1 MFNYSRFR
9 RIAVALASITA
20 LVCLVI
26 WARLRGPTDRASEF
40 ANAINMRNF
49 ARAGDLLEPQDQ
61 SLPDKWANP
70 KHWGD
75 DGAIHADAHLAPIG
89 ISSVFGGV
97 RHVMV
102 TVHLDAESDH
112 GTQIFPHTFA
122 VTSNSLMRLPKKPD
136 RVLYPVVI
144 RPANS
149 EPPWEIP
156 PDLVDVPAM
165 DLQIAD
171 DEKKRY
177 FLIGNVESPSPRKV
191 GRRVL
196 VVMPGGDGSAAFSP
210 FVRRIYQRTLN
221 DEWVIA
227 QIVAPKW
234 ARGQR
239 VVWPLQSQSFP
250 TARFST
256 EQLFDDVLAD
266 VAARCLIDRSE
277 IYLLAW
283 SSSGP
288 PAYAIALR
296 DKPGIAGAFI
306 AMSVFNEREYSK
318 PNAPPVAGFYL
329 LQSPEDKVTPFRHAE
344 TARTFLASLGAKVEL
359 TQYAGGHGWHGK
371 RFEIVSEG
379 VNWLVTSAQ
388 SEQSHALEPATG
400 SDSNGKSSPPAQ

>member
-1 MFNYSRFR
+1 MFNHSRFR

-26 WARLRGPTDRASEF
+26 WGRLRGPTDRASEF
-40 ANAINMRNF
+40 VNAINMRNF

-75 DGAIHADAHLAPIG
+75 DGAIHADAHLVPIG
-89 ISSVFGGV
+89 IASVFGGV

-112 GTQIFPHTFA
+112 GTRIFPHTFA
-122 VTSNSLMRLPKKPD
+122 VTANSLTRLPKKPD

-156 PDLVDVPAM
+156 PDLVDVPAL
-165 DLQIAD
+165 DLRIAD

-177 FLIGNVESPSPRKV
+177 FLIGNVESPSPRTV

-210 FVRRIYQRTLN
+210 FIRRIYQRTLN

-234 ARGQR
+234 GRGQT
-239 VVWPLQSQSFP
+239 VVWPKQSQPFP
-250 TARFST
+250 AARFST
-256 EQLFDDVLAD
+256 EQLIDDVIDD
-266 VAARCLIDRSE
+266 VATRCLIDHSE
-277 IYLLAW
+277 VYVLAW

-288 PAYAIALR
+288 LAYAIALR
-296 DKPGIAGAFI
+296 DKPRIAGAFI

-318 PNAPPVAGFYL
+318 PNAPPAVGFYL
-329 LQSPEDKVTPFRHAE
+329 LQSPEDKVTPFKHAE
-344 TARTFLASLGAKVEL
+344 AARDFLASVGAKVEL

-371 RFEIVSEG
+371 PFEMLSEG
-379 VNWLVTSAQ
+379 VNWLVTSTK
-388 SEQSHALEPATG
+388 SEQSHALEPAKG
-400 SDSNGKSSPPAQ
+400 SVSNGEPSPPAQ

>member
-1 MFNYSRFR
+1 MFNLSRFR
-9 RIAVALASITA
+9 RIAVAVASITA

-26 WARLRGPTDRASEF
+26 WVRLRGSTDRASEF
-40 ANAINMRNF
+40 VNAINTRNF
-49 ARAGDLLEPQDQ
+49 ARAGELLEPQDQ
-61 SLPDKWANP
+61 ALPDKWANP

-75 DGAIHADAHLAPIG
+75 DGAIRADAYLAPIG

-112 GTQIFPHTFA
+112 RTTIFPHTFA
-122 VTSNSLMRLPKKPD
+122 VTANSLTRLPKEPD
-136 RVLYPVVI
+136 SVLYPVVI

-156 PDLVDVPAM
+156 PDLVDVPAL
-165 DLQIAD
+165 DVRIDD

-196 VVMPGGDGSAAFSP
+196 VVMPGGDGSASFSP
-210 FVRRIYQRTLN
+210 FVRRIYQTSLN

-234 ARGQR
+234 GRGEN
-239 VVWPLQSQSFP
+239 VVWPLQSMPLP

-277 IYLLAW
+277 VYLLAW

-288 PAYAIALR
+288 AAYAIALR

-306 AMSVFNEREYSK
+306 AMSVFNEREHSK
-318 PNAPPVAGFYL
+318 PITPPSVGFYL
-329 LQSPEDKVTPFRHAE
+329 LQSPEDKVTPFRYAE
-344 TARTFLASLGAKVEL
+344 AARTYLASIGAKVEL
-359 TQYAGGHGWHGK
+359 AQYAGGHGWHGK
-371 RFEIVSEG
+371 RLEILSEG
-379 VNWLVTSAQ
+379 VNWLVSSAQ
-388 SEQSHALEPATG
+388 S
-400 SDSNGKSSPPAQ
+400 DGKGVRTLFEKES